1 MFYTWNTEMLNNA
14 MRIIVLFYGGNLVLK
29 GLMSADDLVTF
40 LLYQM
45 QMGENFNAWGSKIHN
60 SRHFKEVSWVF
71 SGLMEALGASK
82 KVFEFMERTPEIPN
96 DGKDQPPVSG
106 GIEFKNVHFT
116 YPSRKQ
122 NPVLQVGFLSF

>member
-45 QMGENFNAWGSKIHN
+45 QMGENFNA
-60 SRHFKEVSWVF
+60 
-71 SGLMEALGASK
+71 
-82 KVFEFMERTPEIPN
+82 
-96 DGKDQPPVSG
+96 
-106 GIEFKNVHFT
+106 
-116 YPSRKQ
+116 
-122 NPVLQVGFLSF
+122 